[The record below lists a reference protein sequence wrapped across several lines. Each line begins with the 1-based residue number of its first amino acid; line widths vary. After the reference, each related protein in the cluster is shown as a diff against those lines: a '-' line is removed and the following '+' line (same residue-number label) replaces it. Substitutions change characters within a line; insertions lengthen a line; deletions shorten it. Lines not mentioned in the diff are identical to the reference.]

1 MSQIVSMHLRVFQLL
16 SKPLRASQSNWECL
30 QVSEIN
36 SEYLRGVSEH
46 LRTLSKYLRS
56 PVLAMTS
63 HDHHVRNDGHKKA
76 PKSLVNGLRASQSSV
91 TTSQF
96 VSECLRGF

>member
-1 MSQIVSMHLRVFQLL
+1 MPQGVSEKFRVSQSFTEVSQIVSMHLRVFQLL
-16 SKPLRASQSNWECL
+16 SKPLRASQWL
-30 QVSEIN
+30 QASEIN

-56 PVLAMTS
+56 PDLAMTS

-76 PKSLVNGLRASQSSV
+76 PKSLVNGPL
-91 TTSQF
+91 
-96 VSECLRGF
+96 

>member
-1 MSQIVSMHLRVFQLL
+1 MLQGVSEKFRVSKSFTEVSQIVSMHLRVFQLL
-16 SKPLRASQSNWECL
+16 SKPLRASQSTWACL

-56 PVLAMTS
+56 PVLAMTT

-76 PKSLVNGLRASQSSV
+76 PKSLVNGPL
-91 TTSQF
+91 
-96 VSECLRGF
+96 